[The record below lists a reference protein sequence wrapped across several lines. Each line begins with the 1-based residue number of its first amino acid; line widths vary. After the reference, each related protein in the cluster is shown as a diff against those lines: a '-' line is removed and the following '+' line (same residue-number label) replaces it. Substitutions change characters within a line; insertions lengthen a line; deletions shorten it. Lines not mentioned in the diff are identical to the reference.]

1 MTGMK
6 QRRKTTMVASACLV
20 LSLAATS
27 FVLHRTDQLR
37 LRATLDEVLFLSSP
51 KVIKRASLGYDGL
64 MACIYWT
71 RAVQYFG
78 YRHHYFATNYDLLA
92 PLLEITAH
100 LDPHLVVAYEFGS
113 SFLAPKPPHGAG
125 QPERAI
131 ELIQFGIQTN
141 PDNWRLYYDLGFV
154 YYMELRDYKKAAEAF
169 ERGSHVP
176 NAHPFLKA
184 LAAQMAQH
192 AGEYE
197 TARML
202 WSATYQTTPDNQIKE
217 NAVQHLRA
225 LRVDEDVQHLQDAVT
240 RFGERTGRLPASM
253 AELVAAER
261 LPKTP
266 VDPDGHPYK
275 FMADGRIEVR
285 DPDDFPF
292 AKQGLPPGYTPQSK
306 FHALP

>member
-1 MTGMK
+1 MK
-6 QRRKTTMVASACLV
+6 PRQKTTTVASICLA
-20 LSLAATS
+20 LFLAASS

-37 LRATLDEVLFLSSP
+37 PQATLDEVLFLSSP

-78 YRHHYFATNYDLLA
+78 YRHHYYATSYNLLA
-92 PLLEITAH
+92 PLLEITTH
-100 LDPHLVVAYEFGS
+100 LDPHLVVAYEFGT

-131 ELIQFGIQTN
+131 ELMEYGIQNN
-141 PDNWRLYYDLGFV
+141 PDNWHLYYDLGFV
-154 YYMELRDYKKAAEAF
+154 YYMELRDYKNAAGAF

-176 NAHPFLKA
+176 NAHPFLKI

-202 WSATYQTTPDNQIKE
+202 WSATYQTTQDQQIKE
-217 NAVQHLRA
+217 NALEHLRA
-225 LRVDEDVQHLQDAVT
+225 LRVDEDVKRLQEAVT

-253 AELVAAER
+253 AELAAADGLR
-261 LPKTP
+261 GTP

-275 FMADGRIEVR
+275 LTPEGRVEIRV
-285 DPDDFPF
+285 PDDFPF
-292 AKQGLPPGYTPQSK
+292 ATRGLPPGYQPAPK
-306 FHALP
+306 YHAMP

>member
-1 MTGMK
+1 MT
-6 QRRKTTMVASACLV
+6 QRQKSSTIAAACLV
-20 LSLAATS
+20 LSLAASS
-27 FVLHRTDQLR
+27 FVLHHVDQLR
-37 LRATLDEVLFLSSP
+37 PQATLDEVLFLSSP
-51 KVIKRASLGYDGL
+51 KVIERASLGYNGL

-78 YRHHYFATNYDLLA
+78 YRHHYYATSYNLLA

-125 QPERAI
+125 EPQRAI
-131 ELIQFGIQTN
+131 ELMQYAIQKN
-141 PDNWRLYYDLGFV
+141 PDNRRLYYDLGFV
-154 YYMELRDYKKAAEAF
+154 YYMELHDYKNAAATF

-176 NAHPFLKA
+176 NAHPFLKV

-202 WSATYQTTPDNQIKE
+202 WSATYQTAQDAQIKE
-217 NAVQHLRA
+217 NAVEHLRA
-225 LRVDEDVQHLQDAVT
+225 LRVDEDVKRLQEAVT
-240 RFGERTGRLPASM
+240 RFGERTGRLPLSM
-253 AELVAAER
+253 AELVAAEG
-261 LPKTP
+261 LAGTP

-275 FMADGRIEVR
+275 LTPEGRVELRV
-285 DPDDFPF
+285 P
-292 AKQGLPPGYTPQSK
+292 
-306 FHALP
+306 